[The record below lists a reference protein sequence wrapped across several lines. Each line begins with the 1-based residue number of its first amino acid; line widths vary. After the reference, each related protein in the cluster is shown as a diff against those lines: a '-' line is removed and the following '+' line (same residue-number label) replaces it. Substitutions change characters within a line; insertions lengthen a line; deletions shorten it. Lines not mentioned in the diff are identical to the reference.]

1 MNQQLQMGTKDIIDK
16 ILDIDA
22 GTNNDKNGEETCQE
36 GKKCQPNS
44 KGSGLNNIV
53 HVFQNLQ
60 VIEFF
65 KTLISSLTQ
74 SPNRLS
80 SASPLG
86 TSVSSGLN
94 QNIAE
99 GSRPQSQVTQAQNRT
114 SSSGRLDFFKEMR
127 IIFATLTI

>member
-1 MNQQLQMGTKDIIDK
+1 MGTKDIIDK

-22 GTNNDKNGEETCQE
+22 GANNDENEEETCQE

-86 TSVSSGLN
+86 TSVSSDLN

-99 GSRPQSQVTQAQNRT
+99 GSGPQSQVTQAQTRT
-114 SSSGRLDFFKEMR
+114 SSSGRLDLFKEMR
-127 IIFATLTI
+127 IIFATLTIWKT